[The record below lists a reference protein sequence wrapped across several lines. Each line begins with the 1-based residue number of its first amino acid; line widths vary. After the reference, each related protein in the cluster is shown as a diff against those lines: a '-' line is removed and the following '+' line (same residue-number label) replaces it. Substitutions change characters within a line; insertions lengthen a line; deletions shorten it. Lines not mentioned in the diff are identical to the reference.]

1 MIASLVEKFSSL
13 SLRPELQEITCAASL
28 ANQGF
33 IKTIRDLNLCHVDLS
48 SIPADQLA
56 SLVFCVTDTV
66 EIRNTVSGFDLV
78 RFIDSLRCKWLLIG
92 VIMGTEETQA
102 LVKAMESHVVNVM
115 IRGSW
120 KMTLDIAELTKYS
133 GQGKCS
139 QIHCYGYVDVFKEEL
154 MTWAQRNNWKT
165 EMIINGPVMPH
176 TSYVYS
182 SYVTFPYLTILYPN
196 GPLYLTRIVKP

>member
-13 SLRPELQEITCAASL
+13 GLCPELKRITCAASL
-28 ANQGF
+28 AHQGF
-33 IKTIRDLNLCHVDLS
+33 IKTIRRLNLDDVELS
-48 SIPADQLA
+48 SIPADHLA
-56 SLVFCVTDTV
+56 SLVSCVTSDV
-66 EIRNTVSGFDLV
+66 QIRNTVSGFDLV

-120 KMTLDIAELTKYS
+120 KMTLDITELTKYS

-154 MTWAQRNNWKT
+154 MTWAQRKNWKT
-165 EMIINGPVMPH
+165 ELIN
-176 TSYVYS
+176 
-182 SYVTFPYLTILYPN
+182 N
-196 GPLYLTRIVKP
+196 GPLYIKRVVKP